1 MLEITDMR
9 LRLQLASLFLLLFSF
24 ANAQIK
30 LSGKVVNS
38 KNEPVAGVSVKIVG
52 ASGGTTTDV
61 EGRYTLNLSTG
72 KKYELEFSTIGYSS
86 KLVNDIEVGQGLD
99 NELNVVLEVAA
110 KNIEGVVVKAT
121 SRRQESTA
129 ALLSFQKN
137 NIALSSGLA
146 SDFIRRT
153 PDKNTGEV
161 LKRVS
166 GASIQD
172 NKFVIIRGLS
182 DRYNSV
188 VINNAS
194 LPSTEPDKKAFSFDV
209 IPSALIDNIIINKTA
224 TPEFTGEFAGGLVQI
239 NTKDVPTKDVL
250 SLGISFGFNTQS
262 VFKDFISNKRNST
275 DWMGFDNGNR
285 ELPKGFPSTAQAY
298 RSLGGSNA
306 GVQQQIELSKLFSND
321 VYNVKNTTALP
332 TQTYSLTWGNSSR
345 TRNGGTFGTI
355 LSLQYRNSMLQYDV
369 ERKLHESNGD
379 VLVEVEDA
387 QNKYSVN
394 VGALANFTY
403 IKGRHKVSFKN
414 LFNQLLEDNY
424 YTRVGASND
433 RIQDINFRSSVL
445 NQRSLYS
452 GQLEG
457 EHQLTNSGIRL
468 RWNGNFAYN
477 SKSQP
482 DLRTSAYFRSKGTND
497 PFEYNDDDTRR
508 FFSELKDF
516 SYGANGS
523 LAIPFTLGENKQTF
537 KAGGSTLIR
546 VRDFKSRILRYEPA
560 NASQFDAAKNLLP
573 YNEIFAPE
581 NISMD
586 GFKILDFTNNQDKY
600 FGVSATNGM
609 YGMFDNKF
617 GEMIRLVWG
626 VRVENF
632 QQFLTTKDVSSKRVV
647 VDTEKW
653 DVLPSFNFTLSP
665 SGKHSIRLSGSRTIA
680 RPEFREIAPFSF
692 YDYESNYGVN
702 GNPDLKRSSIL
713 NGDVRYEFYPK
724 GGEAITVG
732 AFYKSFDDP
741 IELRLNPSSVLDR
754 RNYEYANADKAYA
767 IGAEF
772 EVRKNLDLISQHLD
786 AFNIF
791 ANLTYIY
798 SKVTLAS
805 TSGTGGSTTASRP
818 LQGQSPYLVN
828 AGLQYNSKNTL
839 WNGSLL
845 YNRVGQRLALVGLND
860 LGFPDIY
867 ERPRDQVDIQL
878 ARKVFKNRGEF
889 KITWADLLNPAY
901 YFYENTDGK
910 KSFTNGTDRL
920 FSSYKP
926 GSTITVGFTYDF
938 NLGSNK

>member
-1 MLEITDMR
+1 
-9 LRLQLASLFLLLFSF
+9 
-24 ANAQIK
+24 
-30 LSGKVVNS
+30 
-38 KNEPVAGVSVKIVG
+38 
-52 ASGGTTTDV
+52 
-61 EGRYTLNLSTG
+61 
-72 KKYELEFSTIGYSS
+72 
-86 KLVNDIEVGQGLD
+86 
-99 NELNVVLEVAA
+99 
-110 KNIEGVVVKAT
+110 
-121 SRRQESTA
+121 
-129 ALLSFQKN
+129 
-137 NIALSSGLA
+137 
-146 SDFIRRT
+146 
-153 PDKNTGEV
+153 
-161 LKRVS
+161 S

-188 VINNAS
+188 VINNAQ

-239 NTKDVPTKDVL
+239 NTKDVPVKDVL

-298 RSLGGSNA
+298 RSLGNTNA
-306 GVQQQIELSKLFSND
+306 GVQQQIELSKLFSSD
-321 VYNVKNTTALP
+321 VYNEKNTTALP
-332 TQTYSLTWGNSSR
+332 TQAYSLTWGNSSK

-355 LSLQYRNSMLQYDV
+355 LSLQYRNSMLKYDV
-369 ERKLHESNGD
+369 ERKLHENNGD
-379 VLVEVEDA
+379 VLVEVQDA

-403 IKGRHKVSFKN
+403 VKGRHKVSFKN

-424 YTRVGASND
+424 YTRVGVSND

-482 DLRTSAYFRSKGTND
+482 DLRTSAYYRSKGSND

-523 LAIPFTLGENKQTF
+523 LAIPFTLGKNKQTF

-560 NASQFDAAKNLLP
+560 NATQFDAAKNLLP

-617 GEMIRLVWG
+617 GEKIRLVWG

-665 SGKHSIRLSGSRTIA
+665 SNKHSIRLSGSRTVA

-732 AFYKSFDDP
+732 GFYKSFDDP

-772 EVRKNLDLISQHLD
+772 EVRKGLDLISQHLD
-786 AFNIF
+786 AFNVF

-805 TSGTGGSTTASRP
+805 TSGTGGSTTANRP

-828 AGLQYNSKNTL
+828 LGLQYNSKNTL

-845 YNRVGQRLALVGLND
+845 YNRIGQRLALVGLND

-878 ARKVFKNRGEF
+878 ARKIFKNRGEV
-889 KITWADLLNPAY
+889 KITWADLLNSAY
-901 YFYENTDGK
+901 YFYENTDKK

-920 FSSYKP
+920 FNSYKP